1 MIPTKPHRA
10 KALEAVL
17 GSRGVRESI
26 NGYKD
31 NDVLYR
37 LKDTKHT
44 HFGTY
49 KPAMAPQSSQWLEE
63 LHIPI
68 NTKMIES
75 KTCNRTEYLIR
86 NVA

>member
-1 MIPTKPHRA
+1 MMIPTKPHRA

-49 KPAMAPQSSQWLEE
+49 KPAMGSTIVPVARRAP
-63 LHIPI
+63 HPYKYK
-68 NTKMIES
+68 ND
-75 KTCNRTEYLIR
+75 
-86 NVA
+86 